1 MFITVYGFYNLLE
14 PCLDVTAVLPFLKMI
29 TRIKTTTSKM
39 SKAVAQMCSVKKAFL
54 EISQN

>member
-39 SKAVAQMCSVKKAFL
+39 SKAVA
-54 EISQN
+54 